1 MYKKYRLILQLILQ
15 LMMTILSFSGFTG
28 NVDLSNSPAIT
39 VTCQNPTFV
48 YSNSP
53 IMIKSNKGIYGICL
67 QRKCFGDNCK
77 S

>member
-1 MYKKYRLILQLILQ
+1 MYKKHRLILQ

-39 VTCQNPTFV
+39 VTCRNPTFV

-77 S
+77 SKNDI